1 MFIFQTIIPDKKRID
16 IALLNCFGLSHTT
29 TIPVIIRLGFN
40 FGENNKLIK
49 RKNQLNNIK
58 MDWFVPKIIRKMKI
72 KHGLKL
78 RYLLYNKIRILKRIK
93 TFRGFKHNLF
103 LPVRGQ
109 RTRKNA
115 QTQKSRRVNR
125 RRVPIAKK
133 KK

>member
-1 MFIFQTIIPDKKRID
+1 MFIFQTVISDKKRID
-16 IALLNCFGLSHTT
+16 IALLNCFGLSHTST
-29 TIPVIIRLGFN
+29 TPILIRLGFN
-40 FGENNKLIK
+40 FNETTKMI
-49 RKNQLNNIK
+49 RKKHHLNIIK
-58 MDWFVPKIIRKMKI
+58 MDWFVPKIIRRMRI

-93 TFRGFKHNLF
+93 TLRGFKHNLF

-115 QTQKSRRVNR
+115 QTQKSKRVNR
-125 RRVPIAKK
+125 RRLPIAKK